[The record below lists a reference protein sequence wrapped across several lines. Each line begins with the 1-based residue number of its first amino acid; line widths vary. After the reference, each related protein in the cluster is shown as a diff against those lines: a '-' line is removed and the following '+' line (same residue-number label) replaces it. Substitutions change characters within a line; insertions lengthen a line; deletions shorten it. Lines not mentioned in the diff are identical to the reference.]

1 MRVSSGRWL
10 SLILVLVAVGILC
23 LRILWPRFT
32 NPEARPTISDLSLSS
47 PLNQP
52 GGGEIS
58 AEAYEIYSALYQ
70 QPSQEALAFVEDSKT
85 DIPQVNG
92 SCLKP
97 STPEEHEM
105 TDAFVA
111 SNRQSHRWERKFTI
125 PAGYQLLPGS
135 GTAKVEDCIAGS
147 GKSSADC
154 EAYRSLRHLRFLGA
168 PGVDHAHTR
177 ALVSVIK
184 VCGNQ
189 CGSGGIF
196 EVEKTGNT
204 WKRSE
209 MTDFFRD
216 CSWMY

>member
-1 MRVSSGRWL
+1 MRVSSSRWL
-10 SLILVLVAVGILC
+10 SSLLVIVALGILC

-32 NPEARPTISDLSLSS
+32 EPKTRPTIPDLSISS

-58 AEAYEIYSALYQ
+58 AEAYEVYSALYQ
-70 QPSQEALAFVEDSKT
+70 QPPQEPLAFVEESKT

-97 STPEEHEM
+97 STPQEHEM
-105 TDAFVA
+105 TDALVA
-111 SNRQSHRWERKFTI
+111 ENRQSHSWERKFTI
-125 PAGYQLLPGS
+125 PLGYLLLPGS
-135 GTAKVEDCIAGS
+135 ETAKVQDCIANS
-147 GKSSADC
+147 VKSTADC
-154 EAYRSLRHLRFLGA
+154 QTYKSLRHLRYLGV
-168 PGVDHAHTR
+168 PGFDRTHTR
-177 ALVSVIK
+177 ALVSVMKI
-184 VCGNQ
+184 CGNQ

-196 EVEKTGNT
+196 EVEKAGNT

-209 MTDFFRD
+209 TTNFFSD